1 MRNQNIN
8 QSNKN
13 NQDSLG
19 KNIFKSF
26 GKGLFRIFGG
36 NPDDSDDEKQ
46 KIAKSQIIGKK
57 LNYDE

>member
-36 NPDDSDDEKQ
+36 NPDDSDDEK
-46 KIAKSQIIGKK
+46 
-57 LNYDE
+57 